1 MQHPPPADVD
11 TLVEHLFRREAGRLV
26 ARLVRVLGPERL
38 DLAEEA
44 VQDAMVQALKCWP
57 FAGVPSD
64 PGAWL
69 TRVAHNRALDVLR
82 RRGVFAAKQEMV
94 TSLLEARLE
103 RGAQPG
109 SAGEPSSAREPTFA
123 GEIEDDQLRL
133 ILVCCH
139 PDIPA
144 DARIALT
151 LKVVC
156 GFSVRE
162 IARAFLAGEAA
173 IAQRI
178 ARAKRLIRDRALPYE
193 VPAPREVAA
202 RRDSV
207 LKVLYLLFNE
217 GYSPGEGEQVIRADI
232 CAEAVRLAE
241 AVAAHPIVSTPEC
254 HALAARPAA
263 GGARLESR
271 QDKAGDILL
280 LEHQDRNA
288 WNREWIARGFRHLE
302 RAMGG
307 DRLTSY
313 HLEAGI
319 ASCHAAA
326 PSWESTDWRTI
337 VQYYD
342 RLIALDGSPV
352 TALNRAVALAMVDGP
367 EAGLAAIEGIAADDA
382 LRDYPLLD
390 SVRGELC
397 RRAGRREEA
406 RAHLESALARAGTLP
421 TRRFLER
428 RLRSI

>member
-1 MQHPPPADVD
+1 VQQPPGASVD
-11 TLVEHLFRREAGRLV
+11 TLVEHLFRREAGRLA

-44 VQDAMVQALKCWP
+44 VQDAMLQALKSWP
-57 FAGVPSD
+57 FSGIPSD
-64 PGAWL
+64 PSAWL

-82 RRGVFAAKQEMV
+82 RQGVFAAKESMV

-103 RGAQPG
+103 RGA
-109 SAGEPSSAREPTFA
+109 EPVFA
-123 GEIEDDQLRL
+123 GEVEDDQLRL

-139 PDIPA
+139 PEVPA

-178 ARAKRLIRDRALPYE
+178 ARAKRLIRERALPYE
-193 VPAPREVAA
+193 VPAPRDMAD

-241 AVAAHPIVSTPEC
+241 AVAAHPVVSTPEC
-254 HALAARPAA
+254 HALAALLLFQ
-263 GGARLESR
+263 GARLESR

-280 LEHQDRNA
+280 LEHQDRSV
-288 WNREWIARGFRHLE
+288 WNREWIARGFRHVE

-307 DRLTSY
+307 DRLTAY

-319 ASCHAAA
+319 ASYHAAA
-326 PSWESTDWRTI
+326 PSWEATDWSAI
-337 VQYYD
+337 VEYYD
-342 RLIALDGSPV
+342 RLMALDGSPL
-352 TALNRAVALAMVDGP
+352 TALNRAIALAMVEGP
-367 EAGLAAIEGIAADDA
+367 EAGLAAIEVIAGADE

-406 RAHLESALARAGTLP
+406 RAHLESALERAGTAP
-421 TRRFLER
+421 QR
-428 RLRSI
+428 RLLEHRLRWL